1 MTNKTLSSR
10 SPQRAFTLIELL
22 VVIAIIA
29 ILAAML
35 LPALSKAREKA
46 RAISC
51 TSNLKQ
57 IGTAAIMYSDT
68 YDGFVCVSQYH
79 PEGQASQFYRF
90 QDLLAP
96 FVGDYKAYVCPSKSF
111 TTTSNRPTGTPSPM
125 TFSYGCHQNAV
136 GQIKLYTSTGLYTKD
151 ARLISAFTKPSQTIQ
166 AVDSQTLNM
175 WERFHV
181 DKAYDTGGSAY
192 YLGDWHMN
200 LFNAQFIDGHVESM
214 RAAPYNKHWI
224 PQPTQ

>member
-1 MTNKTLSSR
+1 MRNKTLSSMSR
-10 SPQRAFTLIELL
+10 PRAFTLIELL

-57 IGTAAIMYSDT
+57 IGTAATMYCDT

-79 PEGQASQFYRF
+79 PEGQESQFYRF
-90 QDLLAP
+90 MDLLAP
-96 FVGDYKAYVCPSKSF
+96 FVGDYKSFVCPSQSF
-111 TTTSNRPTGTPSPM
+111 TTKVNRPTGTPSPLIY
-125 TFSYGCHQNAV
+125 SYGCHQATV
-136 GQIKLYTSTGLYTKD
+136 GQIKVYNSTGLYTRD
-151 ARLISAFTKPSQTIQ
+151 ARLISAYTKPSQTIQ
-166 AVDSQTLNM
+166 AVDCKNLNM
-175 WERFHV
+175 WEKFHV
-181 DKAYDTGGSAY
+181 DKAFDTGGSTY
-192 YLGDWHMN
+192 YLGDWHN
-200 LFNAQFIDGHVESM
+200 TSFNAQFIDGHVESM
-214 RAAPYNKHWI
+214 RATPFNKHWI